1 MKQARAYHI
10 SIRCY
15 FPDGGFTQHHQ
26 VMPLSDIKRWI
37 ESYEFTHPTV
47 ESISFRMWPK
57 DKEVNELC

>member
-15 FPDGGFTQHHQ
+15 FPGGSFTQHHQ

-47 ESISFRMWPK
+47 KSISFRMWPK
-57 DKEVNELC
+57 DEEVSME